1 MRYRDLQR
9 RVRRAA
15 CLLHAAGYGPGT
27 RVGLCLPRSA
37 DVVVAILAA
46 LESGTAFVPLPPM
59 LLDLLLSVDIG
70 LAVVLMLTSIYV
82 REPIEFSVFPSLLL
96 LLTLLR
102 LSLNVASTR
111 LVLLHGHEGTDAA
124 GNVIASFGAFVVGG
138 NFVVGVVVFLVL
150 IAIQY
155 IVINHGAV
163 RISEV
168 TARFTLDAM
177 PGKQMAID
185 ADLNAGLIGEDE
197 ARDRRDRI
205 RREADFYG
213 AMDGAVRFTQRDAV
227 AALLITAVN
236 IVAGL
241 IIGVMQN
248 GLDLA
253 TAARTYTVLTVGEG
267 LVTAIP
273 ALLVSVAG
281 GLITTRAASSS
292 HLGEDVAVQLLARP
306 RTLAIAAT
314 VLLGLGAIP
323 EIPMFPFLI
332 VALVL
337 GSAAIAAREESQAP
351 ATAEPTGSKEQEEES
366 LQSVI
371 DVDPLGVEV
380 GYGLIAL
387 VDEKQGGSLL
397 TRIRAIRRQIASET
411 GVVVPPVRVTD
422 NLQLGPRSYT
432 LLVKGI
438 EVGRGE
444 LHPERFLA
452 INPGTAT
459 LELEG
464 TPTKEP
470 AFGLPA
476 WWVDAAHR
484 EAASKAGYTVVDPT
498 TAVSTHLSE
507 TVRSFL
513 PDLLTRQQVKEMLDH
528 IAQTDPKLIE
538 ELVPKL
544 VAIGDVQRVL
554 RQLLRERVPVR
565 DLTTILEAIA
575 DAAVGT
581 KDPDAI
587 AEAVRKSLGRTICRP
602 FQNDQGEL
610 SAVTLAPALEQK
622 LLSAVTRSETGS
634 VLALDPPDAHDLATR
649 ISRALQVKLAQ
660 PVLLCHST
668 LRPHLWRLFSRVLP
682 HLAVLSHDEVPPHI
696 RISATSV
703 LD

>member
-1 MRYRDLQR
+1 MEKTS
-9 RVRRAA
+9 
-15 CLLHAAGYGPGT
+15 PGGIAHIIT
-27 RVGLCLPRSA
+27 PVMVIT
-37 DVVVAILAA
+37 VVLVMV
-46 LESGTAFVPLPPM
+46 VPLPPM
-59 LLDLLLSVDIG
+59 LLDLLLSIDIG
-70 LAVVLMLTSIYV
+70 LAVVLMLTAVYV

-111 LVLLHGHEGTDAA
+111 LVLLHGHEGVDAA
-124 GNVIASFGAFVVGG
+124 GNVIASFGQFVVGG

-168 TARFTLDAM
+168 TARFTLDVM

-185 ADLNAGLIGEDE
+185 ADLNAGLIAEDE

-241 IIGVMQN
+241 IIGVMQH
-248 GLDLA
+248 GLDLS
-253 TAARTYTVLTVGEG
+253 TAASYYTVLTVGEG

-273 ALLVSVAG
+273 ALLVSVSG

-292 HLGEDVAVQLLARP
+292 HLGEDVAAQLLARP
-306 RTLAIAAT
+306 RSLGIASA

-323 EIPMFPFLI
+323 EIPFFPFFI

-337 GSAAIAAREESQAP
+337 GSAAIANRGEPEQPEQPEAPP
-351 ATAEPTGSKEQEEES
+351 ATEEES
-366 LQSVI
+366 LQAVI

-380 GYGLIAL
+380 GYGLISL
-387 VDEKQGGSLL
+387 VDEKQGGSMLA
-397 TRIRAIRRQIASET
+397 RIRAIRRQIAGET

-422 NLQLGPRSYT
+422 NLQLGPRTYT
-432 LLVKGI
+432 LLVKGV
-438 EVGRGE
+438 EVARGE
-444 LHPERFLA
+444 LYPDRFLA

-459 LELEG
+459 QELDG
-464 TPTKEP
+464 SPTKEP

-476 WWVDAAHR
+476 WWVDSEQR
-484 EAASKAGYTVVDPT
+484 EVASKAGYTVVDPT
-498 TAVSTHLSE
+498 TAASTHLSE
-507 TVRSFL
+507 TVRAFL
-513 PDLLTRQQVKEMLDH
+513 PDLLTRQQVKDMIDH
-528 IAQTDPKLIE
+528 VAQSAPKLIE

-544 VAIGDVQRVL
+544 VGIGEIQQVL
-554 RQLLRERVPVR
+554 RKLLRERVPVR
-565 DLTTILEAIA
+565 DLTTILESLA
-575 DAAVGT
+575 DAAAST
-581 KDPDAI
+581 KDTDVI
-587 AEAVRKSLGRTICRP
+587 AESVRKSLGRSICRP
-602 FQNDQGEL
+602 FQNEQGEL
-610 SAVTLAPALEQK
+610 PAVTLAPSLEQR
-622 LLSAVTRSETGS
+622 LLTAITRTDDGS
-634 VLALDPPDAHDLATR
+634 VLALDPPDAQDLATR
-649 ISRALQVKLAQ
+649 ISRALQEKLAQ
-660 PVLLCHST
+660 PVLLCHAT

-682 HLAVLSHDEVPPHI
+682 HMAVLSHDEVPPHV
-696 RISATSV
+696 RIAPTSV